1 MSFKIFENHFFY
13 SNYLNNIFT
22 SVFFCFFLMDGL
34 WANPMDWMA
43 ILRWSG
49 VPDF

>member
-13 SNYLNNIFT
+13 SNCLNNIFT
-22 SVFFCFFLMDGL
+22 SVLLCFFLIDGL

-43 ILRWSG
+43 IFRWSG